1 MTNQQY
7 DLRLAIAYY
16 LDNEA
21 IIIPPYYHDHIV
33 DAYNRGPLTWDADQA
48 AALTLFSAYYDSV
61 LQLSDLTY
69 PGLIALRRAIYL
81 VDTLNIQPSVAKPA
95 QLKIAGKTQVA

>member
-7 DLRLAIAYY
+7 DLRLAIACY

-33 DAYNRGPLTWDADQA
+33 NAYDRGSLAWDVDQA
-48 AALTLFSAYYDSV
+48 AALTLLSAFYDDV
-61 LQLSDLTY
+61 LQLNDLSY
-69 PGLIALRRAIYL
+69 PGRLALRKAIYL
-81 VDTLNIQPSVAKPA
+81 VDTLNIQPSAVKST
-95 QLKIAGKTQVA
+95 QQKTAGKTQAA